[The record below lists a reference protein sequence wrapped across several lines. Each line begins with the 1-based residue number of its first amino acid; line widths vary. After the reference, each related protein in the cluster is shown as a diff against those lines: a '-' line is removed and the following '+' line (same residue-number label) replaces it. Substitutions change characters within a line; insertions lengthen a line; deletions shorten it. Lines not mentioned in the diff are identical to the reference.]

1 MPFVKGIWGV
11 MTLYPVPGVLPGYR
25 LPSQKGHSL
34 KGTPAQSSGMVSH
47 RAPTVRRLAALYSLT
62 HSPNVGSQCRTSR
75 YDHHVAE
82 FKVSHQGPTGT
93 ESSCDARWKPQDAAV
108 GVCAAIR
115 RPPGLLRCL
124 KNHSPRFSAR
134 CRDLSSDTRGHGAS
148 CRTRSGQPEQ
158 HLTRIPELSGV
169 WQVGYPVRYR
179 RLVAESGYS
188 RSTVARRLPAVLAL
202 LAEVG
207 GLFMTGR
214 WGGCRGRRRTV
225 RIVCTRRAG
234 RIRTGPHMRCGGAGR
249 DGAVMWP
256 PPSIPKVWPLGQVFA
271 L

>member
-134 CRDLSSDTRGHGAS
+134 CRDLSSRHPRARGQLQNPFRPTRAAPDPNTRAVGRLAGWLPGAVPAF
-148 CRTRSGQPEQ
+148 GG
-158 HLTRIPELSGV
+158 GV
-169 WQVGYPVRYR
+169 
-179 RLVAESGYS
+179 
-188 RSTVARRLPAVLAL
+188 
-202 LAEVG
+202 
-207 GLFMTGR
+207 GLFTFD
-214 WGGCRGRRRTV
+214 GGSSV
-225 RIVCTRRAG
+225 A
-234 RIRTGPHMRCGGAGR
+234 GGAGVV
-249 DGAVMWP
+249 G
-256 PPSIPKVWPLGQVFA
+256 
-271 L
+271 